1 MCFNVFSKPRC
12 PKLFFNG
19 LNKRIISFIF
29 HLLNMN
35 ADLSTVRSKTFIL
48 SLLFFFGQRRE
59 RAPSFPSS
67 IEFANL
73 SQLIATYITTLYIF
87 PQAEPI
93 KYALVHNPTS
103 DMYENIVW
111 ISSYN
116 SFIRDSHAI
125 RIWDFIC
132 ALYDKFFKSVD

>member
-1 MCFNVFSKPRC
+1 
-12 PKLFFNG
+12 
-19 LNKRIISFIF
+19 
-29 HLLNMN
+29 MN
-35 ADLSTVRSKTFIL
+35 ADLSMYVPKRSYFR
-48 SLLFFFGQRRE
+48 FFFSSDSEEKELLPFQ
-59 RAPSFPSS
+59 ASS

-73 SQLIATYITTLYIF
+73 SQLIATYPITTLYIF